1 MRKKTFGLEIHAA
14 ALVLTCGLGLA
25 VHAQD
30 KPVYKVDPFWP
41 KELPHNWMI
50 GHIEQIIPDQNDHIW
65 VLTFTGS
72 MEADDMG
79 LAQKPPFAECCIPS
93 PEVLEFD
100 REGNVLK
107 GWGGKGYIPDWPE
120 AVHAFY
126 VDKKG
131 NVWIGGNH
139 APDRQLLKFSSDGK
153 LLLEIGRP
161 TRMKGRAANVP
172 PNNQSTTMLGAP
184 SSIWVDEDANEV
196 YVGDGYVNKRV
207 VVFDSNTGAFK
218 RGWGAYGISVDKIP
232 NSQQAVYDPGDP
244 YVPTAPPLKNWRGP
258 VVGLTASNDGLLY
271 VCDRTS
277 DRIQIF
283 TKQGKFVKEFFVAK
297 ETTGEGSTMALAFSQ
312 DPQQKYLFVGDG
324 ANNVVWILDRQT
336 GAVVDSF
343 GHRGHNAGQ
352 FDYLDTI
359 AVDSKGDLYTGEV
372 KYNNRLQKFILQK

>member
-1 MRKKTFGLEIHAA
+1 MGANSARSTLCLLVI
-14 ALVLTCGLGLA
+14 ALICIICIPA
-25 VHAQD
+25 SSQD

-50 GHIEQIIPDQNDHIW
+50 GHVEQIVPDRKGNIW
-65 VLTFTGS
+65 VLNYTGS
-72 MEADDMG
+72 MESDDMG
-79 LAQKPPFAECCIPS
+79 LAQKPPFSECCIPA

-100 REGNVLK
+100 PEGNVLK

-131 NVWIGGNH
+131 NVWIAGNH
-139 APDRQLLKFSSDGK
+139 APDRQLLKFDNDGK

-161 TRMKGRAANVP
+161 TRMKGRAAIVP
-172 PNNQSTTMLGAP
+172 PDNQSTTTLGAP
-184 SSIWVDEDANEV
+184 SSIWVDEEANEV
-196 YVGDGYVNKRV
+196 YVADGYINKRI
-207 VVFDSNTGAFK
+207 VVFDSNDGAFK
-218 RGWGAYGISVDKIP
+218 RGWGAYGIPLNKLSNAK
-232 NSQQAVYDPGDP
+232 QAVYDPGDP
-244 YVPTAPPLKNWRGP
+244 YVPTAPPQKDWRGA
-258 VVGLTASNDGLLY
+258 VVGLTASNDGLIY

-277 DRIQIF
+277 NRIQTF
-283 TKQGKFVKEFFVAK
+283 TKQGKFVKEFFVSK
-297 ETTGEGSTMALAFSQ
+297 DTLGEGSTMALAFSS

-324 ANNVVWILDRQT
+324 TNNVVWILDRQT
-336 GAVVDSF
+336 GAVIDSF

-359 AVDSKGDLYTGEV
+359 AIDARGDLYTGEV